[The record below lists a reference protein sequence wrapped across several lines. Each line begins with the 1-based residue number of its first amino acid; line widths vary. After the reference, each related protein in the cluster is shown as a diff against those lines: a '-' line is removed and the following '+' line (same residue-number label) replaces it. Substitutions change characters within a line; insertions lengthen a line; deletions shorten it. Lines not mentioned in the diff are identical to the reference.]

1 MLARIG
7 RAVTARPKTF
17 LLAIIG
23 FVVLS
28 GALGAGVVSKL
39 AAGGFEDPAAQSSL
53 AREALA
59 EDFGVRSPNLVLL
72 VKTEGSVDEAAAG
85 REGAELARRLG
96 REPGIEQVTSYWT
109 SGKQPSLRDEQGN
122 TALVLAHIGGDETAA
137 AKRIDGLR
145 KEFSGSQGVLEV
157 ELGGS
162 VAAAQDTE
170 KAAQEDLMAME
181 RIAFPVLFLVLML
194 VFGSL
199 VAALL
204 PILMTIPV
212 VLGVLLLLRIMAEFM
227 DVSVVA
233 LNATTIIGLGLAI
246 DYSLFVVSR
255 YREELQRHGG
265 DVTDRDVR
273 SAAIVASVRTA
284 GRTVLFSA
292 LTVMLSLA
300 ALAVFPLYFLR
311 SIAVAGI
318 GVSLFAALAAVVVV
332 PTLLALFGSK
342 INSLDVRKPFRRRA
356 ARAAANGTPPRE
368 RRGFWH
374 RTATLVMRFPL
385 PIAAVG
391 VIVLLALGS
400 PFTGV
405 RFSLPDDRQL
415 PKSSESRQVGE
426 ALRTDFDSREADAVT
441 VVAVGIGDVRA
452 KSQEIGG
459 YAQRLSQVD
468 GVASVTSFAGVF
480 TDGARVAGPGPAT
493 APTASAA
500 GTYLRVVPAVETYSD
515 SGERLVDDLRAVQAP
530 WPVKM
535 TGAGPA
541 LADTKETLGDH
552 LPLVLGFIAVAMF
565 VLLFLFSGSVVL
577 PLKAL
582 VLNVLS
588 LSATFGAMV
597 WIFQDGHLSGW
608 LDFTATGALTAVAPI
623 LMFCLLF
630 GLSMDYEVFMLSR
643 IKEAHDAGADDIE
656 AVAGGL
662 QRTGGL
668 VTSAAALMG
677 VVTIAGLFTSTI
689 AFQKMFA
696 LGLTLA
702 LFIDALVVRGLLLP
716 AFMRL
721 MGPVNWWA
729 PAPLRRLHRRFG
741 IAEEPAETRQGP
753 GTGTGS
759 ETATDSADPRVPAS
773 PSPR

>member
-7 RAVTARPKTF
+7 RAITARPKIF
-17 LLAIIG
+17 LLAILG

-28 GALGAGVVSKL
+28 GAVGGGVVSKL
-39 AAGGFEDPAAQSSL
+39 AGGGFEDPSAESSL
-53 AREALA
+53 ARDALA
-59 EDFGVRSPNLVLL
+59 DDFGVRGPNLVLV
-72 VKTEGSVDEAAAG
+72 VKAKASVDEPGVRRDGTDLAG
-85 REGAELARRLG
+85 RLA

-109 SGKQPSLRDEQGN
+109 SGKQPSLRDDQGR
-122 TALVLAHIGGDETAA
+122 TALVLAHISGDETQA

-145 KEFSGSQGVLEV
+145 KEFAGSQGGLEV
-157 ELGGS
+157 KLGGS
-162 VAAAQDTE
+162 VAAAHDTE

-181 RIAFPVLFLVLML
+181 QIAFPVLFLVLML

-212 VLGVLLLLRIMAEFM
+212 VVGVLLMLRVMAEFM
-227 DVSVVA
+227 DVSVIA

-255 YREELQRHGG
+255 YREELAARGG
-265 DVTDRDVR
+265 DVTDKAVR
-273 SAAIVASVRTA
+273 SEAIVAAVRTA
-284 GRTVLFSA
+284 GRTVMFSA

-300 ALAVFPLYFLR
+300 ALAIFPLYFLR

-318 GVSLFAALAAVVVV
+318 GVSLFAALAAVIVV

-342 INSLDVRKPFRRRA
+342 INSLDVRKPFRRR
-356 ARAAANGTPPRE
+356 RPAAAAGAAASGGQ
-368 RRGFWH
+368 GFWH
-374 RTATLVMRFPL
+374 RTATFVMRFPL

-391 VIVLLALGS
+391 VVVLVALGS

-405 RFSLPDDRQL
+405 KFSLPDDRQL

-426 ALRTDFDSREADAVT
+426 AIRTDFDSREADVVT
-441 VVAVGIGDVRA
+441 VVATGIGDGRT
-452 KSQEIGG
+452 KSEQIGA
-459 YAQRLSQVD
+459 YAQRLSSVD
-468 GVASVTSFAGVF
+468 GVASVSSYAGVYEN
-480 TDGARVAGPGPAT
+480 GALAAGPGPAT
-493 APTASAA
+493 QATASPA
-500 GTYLRVVPAVETYSD
+500 GTYLRVVPDVETYSD
-515 SGERLVDDLRAVQAP
+515 RGERLVEDLREVRAP
-530 WPVKM
+530 WEVKL

-541 LADTKETLGDH
+541 LADTKKTLGDH
-552 LPLVLGFIAVAMF
+552 LPLVLGFMAVAMF

-597 WIFQDGHLSGW
+597 WVFQDGHLSGW

-643 IKEAHDAGADDIE
+643 IKEAHDAGADDVA

-668 VTSAAALMG
+668 VTAAAALMG
-677 VVTIAGLFTSTI
+677 VVTVAGLFTSTI

-702 LFIDALVVRGLLLP
+702 LFIDAFVVRGLLLP

-721 MGPVNWWA
+721 LGPVNWWA

-741 IAEEPAETRQGP
+741 LAESPAAPDAGRAAAG
-753 GTGTGS
+753 
-759 ETATDSADPRVPAS
+759 SADTPVLTG
-773 PSPR
+773 PSAR

>member
-7 RAVTARPKTF
+7 RAVAARPKAF
-17 LLAIIG
+17 LLAVIG

-28 GALGAGVVSKL
+28 GAVGAGVVGKL
-39 AAGGFEDPAAQSSL
+39 SNGGFEDPAAASSV

-59 EDFGVRSPNLVLL
+59 DDFGVRAPNLVLL
-72 VKTEGSVDEAAAG
+72 ARSGKSVDDPAAS
-85 REGAELARRLG
+85 RDGAALAARLA
-96 REPGIEQVTSYWT
+96 REPGIEQVASYWT
-109 SGKQPSLRDEQGN
+109 SGKRPELRDGEGS
-122 TALVLAHIGGDETAA
+122 TALVLAHIGGDETQA

-145 KEFSGSQGVLEV
+145 AEFAGAQGSLDVK
-157 ELGGS
+157 LGGS

-181 RIAFPVLFLVLML
+181 RIAFPVLFVVLTL

-212 VLGVLLLLRIMAEFM
+212 VLGVLLLLRVMAEFM

-233 LNATTIIGLGLAI
+233 LNATTIVGLGLAI

-255 YREELQRHGG
+255 YREELRERGG
-265 DVTDRDVR
+265 DVTDRAVR
-273 SAAIVASVRTA
+273 SEAIVASVRTA

-300 ALAVFPLYFLR
+300 ALAVFPLPFLR

-318 GVSLFAALAAVVVV
+318 GVALFAALAAIVVV
-332 PTLLALFGSK
+332 PTLLALFGAK
-342 INSLDVRKPFRRRA
+342 INSLDLRRA
-356 ARAAANGTPPRE
+356 L
-368 RRGFWH
+368 RRGRPAKATGDEHGFWH
-374 RTATLVMRFPL
+374 RTATFVMRFPL
-385 PIAAVG
+385 PVAASAV
-391 VIVLLALGS
+391 VALLVLGS
-400 PFTGV
+400 PFLGV

-415 PKSSESRQVGE
+415 PASSQSRQVGE
-426 ALRTDFDSREADAVT
+426 ALRTDFGSRESDAIT
-441 VVAVGIGDVRA
+441 VVATGIGDGRA
-452 KSQEIGG
+452 KSAEIAA
-459 YAQRLSQVD
+459 YARELSKVE
-468 GVASVTSFAGVF
+468 GVASVSSYAGVHVRGER
-480 TDGARVAGPGPAT
+480 TAPPGPAT
-493 APTASAA
+493 AAAASRA
-500 GTYLRVVPAVETYSD
+500 GAYLKVVPSVETYSD
-515 SGERLVDDLRAVQAP
+515 SGERLVDDVRAVDAP
-530 WPVKM
+530 WPVKL

-541 LADTKETLGDH
+541 LADTKQSLGDH

-565 VLLFLFSGSVVL
+565 VLLFLFTGSVVL

-597 WIFQDGHLSGW
+597 WIFQDGNLSGP

-643 IKEAHDAGADDIE
+643 IKEAHDAGADDTE
-656 AVAGGL
+656 AVASGL

-677 VVTIAGLFTSTI
+677 VVTVAGLFTSTI

-702 LFIDALVVRGLLLP
+702 LLIDALVVRGLLLP

-729 PAPLRRLHRRFG
+729 PGPLRRLHGRFG
-741 IAEEPAETRQGP
+741 IAEGPAAPERAAPVAPLARTR
-753 GTGTGS
+753 
-759 ETATDSADPRVPAS
+759 
-773 PSPR
+773 

>member
-7 RAVTARPKTF
+7 RAVTARPKMF
-17 LLAIIG
+17 LLAILG

-28 GALGAGVVSKL
+28 GAVGGGVVEKL
-39 AAGGFEDPAAQSSL
+39 AAGGFDDPAAESTL
-53 AREALA
+53 ARDALA
-59 EDFGVRSPNLVLL
+59 GEFHVRGSNLVLL
-72 VKTEGSVDEAAAG
+72 ATADSSVDAPDAARDG
-85 REGAELARRLG
+85 TDLAERLG

-109 SGKQPSLRDEQGN
+109 SGRQPALKDGKGSS
-122 TALVLAHIGGDETAA
+122 ALVMAHISGTETEA
-137 AKRIDGLR
+137 AKRVDGLR
-145 KEFSGSQGVLEV
+145 KKYAGTQGALEV
-157 ELGGS
+157 KLGGS

-170 KAAQEDLMAME
+170 AAAQKDLMAME
-181 RIAFPVLFLVLML
+181 RIAFPVLLVVLTL

-199 VAALL
+199 VAASL

-212 VLGVLLLLRIMAEFM
+212 VMGVLLLLRVMAMFM
-227 DVSVVA
+227 DVSVIA

-255 YREELQRHGG
+255 YREELRVRGG
-265 DVTDRDVR
+265 DITDRAVR
-273 SAAIVASVRTA
+273 SEAIVAAVRTA

-300 ALAVFPLYFLR
+300 ALAIFPLYFLR

-318 GVSLFAALAAVVVV
+318 GVSLFAALSAIIVV
-332 PTLLALFGSK
+332 PTLLALFGTK
-342 INSLDVRKPFRRRA
+342 INSLDARKLFRRGGDRG
-356 ARAAANGTPPRE
+356 AAAVLPRD
-368 RRGFWH
+368 GFWH
-374 RTATLVMRFPL
+374 RTATVVMRFPL
-385 PIAAVG
+385 PIAAVC
-391 VIVLLALGS
+391 VVALLALGS

-405 RFSLPDDRQL
+405 KFSLPDDRQL
-415 PKSSESRQVGE
+415 PASSQSRQVGE
-426 ALRTDFDSREADAVT
+426 AVRTHFDSRAADEIT
-441 VVAVGIGDVRA
+441 VVAAGIGDGRT
-452 KSQEIGG
+452 KSGEVGD
-459 YAQRLSQVD
+459 YAGRLSAVD
-468 GVASVTSFAGVF
+468 GVASVRSSAGEYRR
-480 TDGARVAGPGPAT
+480 GARVGDPGPADRDMAT
-493 APTASAA
+493 EA
-500 GTYLRVVPAVETYSD
+500 GAYLRVLPSVETYSD
-515 SGERLVDDLRAVQAP
+515 SGERLVTDLRAVDAP

-541 LADTKETLGDH
+541 LADTKQTLGDH
-552 LPLVLGFIAVAMF
+552 LPLVLGFVAVAMF
-565 VLLFLFSGSVVL
+565 LLLFLFTGSVVL

-597 WIFQDGHLSGW
+597 WVFQDGHLSGL

-643 IKEAHDAGADDIE
+643 IKEAHDAGADDTT
-656 AVAGGL
+656 AVAEGL

-668 VTSAAALMG
+668 VTAAAALMG
-677 VVTIAGLFTSTI
+677 VVTVAGLFTSTI

-702 LFIDALVVRGLLLP
+702 LLIDALVVRGLLLP

-721 MGPVNWWA
+721 LGPVNWWA
-729 PAPLRRLHRRFG
+729 PGPLRRLHRRFG
-741 IAEEPAETRQGP
+741 IAEAPAPGEPGHAAGP
-753 GTGTGS
+753 GST
-759 ETATDSADPRVPAS
+759 DPRVLTG
-773 PSPR
+773 PSAH